1 MEDRLLLTVDLSVAS
16 ELLIELLTEDA
27 IDPSVFE
34 EIAKT
39 NMNRPGILQILL
51 EHANTPDELRQRIS
65 STMKAPVKE
74 KSEIARVNKT
84 GEERKQ
90 SISQKIQKLSVS
102 EKILLALRGGKEVRS
117 FLLRDP
123 NKDVSLSVLENPKI
137 TEAEIEVIA
146 KSRSTPEEALRRITK
161 KREWMKTYGVIH
173 ALVTNP
179 KTPPGIVLPLV
190 SELRT
195 LDLSLLSKNKNVAEG
210 IRATAKKLLRA
221 RKGL

>member
-34 EIAKT
+34 EIART

-65 STMKAPVKE
+65 STMKAPVKGI
-74 KSEIARVNKT
+74 SEIARVNKT
-84 GEERKQ
+84 GEEHKQ

-146 KSRSTPEEALRRITK
+146 KSRSTPEEALRRIIK
-161 KREWMKTYGVIH
+161 KREWMKTYGVMH

-179 KTPPGIVLPLV
+179 KTPPGIVLPLI

-210 IRATAKKLLRA
+210 IRATAKRLLRA

>member
-65 STMKAPVKE
+65 STMKAPVIE

>member
-34 EIAKT
+34 EIART

-51 EHANTPDELRQRIS
+51 EHTNTPDELRQRIS
-65 STMKAPVKE
+65 STMKAPVKG

-84 GEERKQ
+84 GEEHKQ

-146 KSRSTPEEALRRITK
+146 KSRSTPEEALRRIIK
-161 KREWMKTYGVIH
+161 KREWMKTYGVMH

-179 KTPPGIVLPLV
+179 KTPPGIVLPLI

-210 IRATAKKLLRA
+210 IRATAKRLLRA